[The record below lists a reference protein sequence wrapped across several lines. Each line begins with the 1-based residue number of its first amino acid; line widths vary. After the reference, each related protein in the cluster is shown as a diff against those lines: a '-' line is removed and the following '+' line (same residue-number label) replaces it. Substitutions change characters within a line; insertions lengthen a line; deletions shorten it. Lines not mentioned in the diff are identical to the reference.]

1 MRYWASRGYNM
12 KYYLQN
18 VSIFPTK
25 YLTIMLVSFLVI
37 LEQDELSSDM
47 LYFIIEK
54 DKYFIKAMDI
64 IKPGVLHSYIK

>member
-1 MRYWASRGYNM
+1 
-12 KYYLQN
+12 
-18 VSIFPTK
+18 
-25 YLTIMLVSFLVI
+25 MLVSFLII

-54 DKYFIKAMDI
+54 DKYFIEAMDI